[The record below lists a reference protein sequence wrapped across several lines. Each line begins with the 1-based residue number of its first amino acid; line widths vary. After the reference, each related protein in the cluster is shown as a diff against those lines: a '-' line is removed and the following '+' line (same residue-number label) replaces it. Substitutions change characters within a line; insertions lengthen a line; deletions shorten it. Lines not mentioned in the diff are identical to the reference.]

1 MLRTVKRT
9 SETLRQNKNILR
21 HETKKKKKTTTLS
34 LTQIL
39 VVLFKK
45 FSSVKVKTLEEKL

>member
-1 MLRTVKRT
+1 M
-9 SETLRQNKNILR
+9 
-21 HETKKKKKTTTLS
+21 KKTTLS

>member
-1 MLRTVKRT
+1 M
-9 SETLRQNKNILR
+9 
-21 HETKKKKKTTTLS
+21 KKTTLS

-45 FSSVKVKTLEEKL
+45 FSSVNVKTLEEKL